1 MDDHHHPGTDRHRYR
16 NVLQLPPTSSSATPA
31 RSFDSYLQLFQGDV
45 TPDDIEIPWGKE
57 WYVVACPGSTGRP
70 CRDCGYYPPHLD
82 QIVVAIDGACRS
94 NGLPNAAASV
104 GVAFGPESRYNL
116 SERIKEGPFTSQR
129 AELTAARRALQQIV
143 KIRRAKG
150 VGPKGSSTGIAER
163 IDDAVIKSDS
173 AYVVKGLTEWVG
185 RWEANGYRT
194 SRGTRVENADL
205 FQELVRAIRELRQEG
220 VQISFWQVPRSF
232 NQDADEL
239 ANRALGYVC

>member
-1 MDDHHHPGTDRHRYR
+1 
-16 NVLQLPPTSSSATPA
+16 
-31 RSFDSYLQLFQGDV
+31 
-45 TPDDIEIPWGKE
+45 
-57 WYVVACPGSTGRP
+57 
-70 CRDCGYYPPHLD
+70 
-82 QIVVAIDGACRS
+82 
-94 NGLPNAAASV
+94 LPNAAASV